1 MEKKEIEM
9 EMFIEILDKIER
21 LKGFLNP
28 NKRSENVK
36 TSINIVSLI
45 GKTISKNGNGISKT
59 LRTIKQ
65 NLLFLELVENFQKMK
80 RKYLNRWSLVF

>member
-45 GKTISKNGNGISKT
+45 GKTISKNGNVILEDSKGHKRT
-59 LRTIKQ
+59 L
-65 NLLFLELVENFQKMK
+65 LLDDLVKNFQKENK
-80 RKYLNRWSLVF
+80 IF